1 MTVGGAKK
9 VEDCGPA
16 SGCAGII
23 DFGRFGHDAATH
35 RTRHVAGRVSF
46 LKTFGAHVV
55 ITRTKAIVA
64 HSKAHGAFNAID
76 FCFN

>member
-1 MTVGGAKK
+1 M
-9 VEDCGPA
+9 
-16 SGCAGII
+16 
-23 DFGRFGHDAATH
+23 
-35 RTRHVAGRVSF
+35 AGRVSF